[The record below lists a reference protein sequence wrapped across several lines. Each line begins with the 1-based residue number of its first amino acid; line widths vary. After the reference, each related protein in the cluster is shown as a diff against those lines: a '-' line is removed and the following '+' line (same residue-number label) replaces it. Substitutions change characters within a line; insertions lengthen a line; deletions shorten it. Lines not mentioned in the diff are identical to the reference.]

1 MKTSSFTHCNTQSPC
16 VVMQALVPLQYRSSL
31 VVSAPDCS
39 MRGPTVRSSPR
50 MAVFI
55 ASATVIRSLGH
66 GLHIFT
72 AVPRSTQPC
81 IPGVAK
87 SSTTFSWG
95 KGGWQVTLCD
105 SIWHVSSSSDV
116 AMLQC
121 ELLHPYTLL
130 CFCFTVPAILALHSS
145 IANGNFEQKNVKC
158 NRTGLDQIISCAF
171 PVAALRAWNSL
182 PSAVRATP
190 SFLAF

>member
-16 VVMQALVPLQYRSSL
+16 VVMQALVLLQYRSSL

-55 ASATVIRSLGH
+55 ASATVIRSLEH

-95 KGGWQVTLCD
+95 KGGNVTSVGWQVTLCD

-130 CFCFTVPAILALHSS
+130 CFCFTVPAI
-145 IANGNFEQKNVKC
+145 
-158 NRTGLDQIISCAF
+158 
-171 PVAALRAWNSL
+171 
-182 PSAVRATP
+182 
-190 SFLAF
+190 